1 MSEIMFVPLMYYN
14 KSFKTLDTTA

>member
-1 MSEIMFVPLMYYN
+1 MYEIMFVPLMYYN